1 MVQIMKSKRI
11 LIVFAVFTALFGY
24 GCKKAEVTDELIGI
38 WETSEPKYA
47 GASFEF
53 KKDRIIIGDIEGDIN
68 SYLITKI
75 KRKKVKYEEH
85 FFYDI
90 SYKDQDGLEF
100 KLLIY
105 YEPVNEEIRLKHQ
118 DDIVWKKVE

>member
-1 MVQIMKSKRI
+1 MKSKRI
-11 LIVFAVFTALFGY
+11 LIAFAVFTALFGY
-24 GCKKAEVTDELIGI
+24 GCKKTEVTDELIGI
-38 WETSEPKYA
+38 WETSRPKYA

-75 KRKKVKYEEH
+75 KRKKVKYEER

-105 YEPVNEEIRLKHQ
+105 YDPVNEEIRLKHQ
-118 DDIVWKKVE
+118 NEIVWKKV